1 VAAETASETA
11 SDGIG
16 VPAPPVAADTMQPD
30 RVDPAPVETPPVAA
44 EPVATAPSAE
54 PAVDPASAVDRVS
67 GLPGPVALR
76 ARVEALVAQRVPFVL
91 VLADVDELARI
102 NRDLGHAVGDDAIRA
117 LASTLATRGGP
128 ESFAADRGDGAIA
141 LVCPGL
147 TLRASVELLEGV
159 RCDLLDRALLGA
171 TTAFTCSYGIT
182 HSRAAAD
189 AEGIISLA
197 AAGVRRAKDLGG
209 DEIVYA
215 DETLSPTS

>member
-1 VAAETASETA
+1 
-11 SDGIG
+11 
-16 VPAPPVAADTMQPD
+16 M
-30 RVDPAPVETPPVAA
+30 
-44 EPVATAPSAE
+44 
-54 PAVDPASAVDRVS
+54 
-67 GLPGPVALR
+67 
-76 ARVEALVAQRVPFVL
+76 
-91 VLADVDELARI
+91 
-102 NRDLGHAVGDDAIRA
+102 
-117 LASTLATRGGP
+117 
-128 ESFAADRGDGAIA
+128 
-141 LVCPGL
+141 CPGL